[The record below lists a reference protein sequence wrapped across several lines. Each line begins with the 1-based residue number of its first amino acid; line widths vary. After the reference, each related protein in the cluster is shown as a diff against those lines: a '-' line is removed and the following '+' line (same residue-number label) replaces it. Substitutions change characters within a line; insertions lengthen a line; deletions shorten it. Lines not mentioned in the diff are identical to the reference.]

1 MTMFLKAPAL
11 YLPYN
16 VYNLTSLKFQS
27 FFLDTV
33 ILTICFGDWQSL
45 PNLQQNVLCS
55 LLEVR
60 SNKGKPQAYATG
72 EGLAAKN
79 VLPFYPLQ

>member
-1 MTMFLKAPAL
+1 MFLKAPAL

-45 PNLQQNVLCS
+45 PNLT
-55 LLEVR
+55 
-60 SNKGKPQAYATG
+60 KGNLKPTQLVKA
-72 EGLAAKN
+72 
-79 VLPFYPLQ
+79 